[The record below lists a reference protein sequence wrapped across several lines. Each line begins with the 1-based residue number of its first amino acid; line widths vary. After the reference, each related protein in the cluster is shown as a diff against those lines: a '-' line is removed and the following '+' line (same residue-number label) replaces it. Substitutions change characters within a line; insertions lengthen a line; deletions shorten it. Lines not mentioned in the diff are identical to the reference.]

1 LSYKT
6 ILKIASAEIVEKK
19 SRFIGAAFPI
29 ESSEEANEYISAV
42 KKEHF
47 SARHNCYA
55 YRLRDGT
62 ERYSD
67 DGEPQKTAGL
77 PMLDMLKKEDI
88 TDVLVVVTRYFGGV
102 LLGTGG
108 LVRAYTA
115 ASQEAVYASQIV
127 LMTDFCVYNIVVE
140 YQYFER
146 IKLLIEEFEGQ
157 IEETN
162 FSENIKIAIC
172 VKPEKKAQIDKK
184 IIELTAGKAI
194 IDTDIFYKFKP
205 EIIKK

>member
-1 LSYKT
+1 MSYKT
-6 ILKIASAEIVEKK
+6 VLNKSTAEIIEKK

-29 ESSEEANEYISAV
+29 ENSEQANQYISQI

-55 YRLRDGT
+55 FRLRDGT

-88 TDVLVVVTRYFGGV
+88 TDVLVVVTRYFGGI

-115 ASQEAVYASQIV
+115 SAQQALYNSQIV
-127 LMTDFCVYNIVVE
+127 LMTSFCVYNIVVD
-140 YQYFER
+140 YQFFER
-146 IKLLIEEFEGQ
+146 VKLLVEEFSGQ
-157 IEETN
+157 IDNTE
-162 FSENIKIAIC
+162 FSDNVKVSICIK
-172 VKPEKKAQIDKK
+172 PDKKNKIDEK
-184 IIELTAGKAI
+184 IIEMTAGKAI
-194 IDTDIFYKFKP
+194 IETDVSYKFKP
-205 EIIKK
+205 EVI